1 MRLNRGVQGRLIEHC
16 KYLMRENLLKGFD
29 ANAIYQ
35 YTKNLRYEKPT
46 YHNSTVDLSG
56 EQEETPEFE
65 YHDLN
70 I

>member
-1 MRLNRGVQGRLIEHC
+1 
-16 KYLMRENLLKGFD
+16 MRENLLQGFD

-35 YTKNLRYEKPT
+35 YTKNLRYEKPS
-46 YHNSTVDLSG
+46 YYNPVIDLSG
-56 EQEETPEFE
+56 KQESESPEYE

>member
-1 MRLNRGVQGRLIEHC
+1 
-16 KYLMRENLLKGFD
+16 MRENLLKGFD